1 MSLCPG
7 VLSLRW
13 QCPRQKDAL
22 PAPHPPSPEP
32 RSPQPAAAAPALLRA
47 GVGPAQHEERR
58 GAAGRAGTR
67 SLDTR
72 PWGSGAVR
80 GSACVHSCTCVYVY
94 AHLDMCVHT
103 RTCLCTAVHVCARVC
118 ATAKGVLAGTGV
130 PARRTGG
137 QQRGQTAGTELS
149 RTRSTGRCCERS
161 NFPAPKCDGSRLEPP
176 ASRGVIRVTQ
186 GLHIWKPLGPCAFP
200 RDEPG
205 RAGAAQAPVPAGA
218 RTAAG
223 LIDALLTTE
232 STQMTNDGCRRGRR
246 RLCHPPQGL
255 SESME
260 FITLTLF
267 PLSEGQLLAVLLCR

>member
-1 MSLCPG
+1 MSAAERCSASPASAEPG
-7 VLSLRW
+7 AAE
-13 QCPRQKDAL
+13 P
-22 PAPHPPSPEP
+22 PARS
-32 RSPQPAAAAPALLRA
+32 RSPCASPGWCRT
-47 GVGPAQHEERR
+47 GPAR
-58 GAAGRAGTR
+58 GAERSRGQSGDTEPGHASVGLRSRAR
-67 SLDTR
+67 VCVCAQLDMC
-72 PWGSGAVR
+72 VR
-80 GSACVHSCTCVYVY
+80 VCTPGHVCAHPYMSVHSCTCV
-94 AHLDMCVHT
+94 
-103 RTCLCTAVHVCARVC
+103 CAGLRDGKRS
-118 ATAKGVLAGTGV
+118 ARWHGGASTED
-130 PARRTGG
+130 RRTAARTD
-137 QQRGQTAGTELS
+137 RGHGAEPDA
-149 RTRSTGRCCERS
+149 STGRCCERS